1 MISKIL
7 PVARYSGLTF
17 LLLLTMSTV
26 LGIQGA
32 AAQQASQLEIN
43 SKHYIVINADSGD
56 VFAQKGAHDQV
67 AIASLTKVFTAVEAL
82 ELAPPDTL
90 ITTNASDL
98 MSADATTM
106 GFGPGET
113 YTLKDMLYGMLLP
126 SGNDAAHAIARSLGA
141 QPGDTDDQAVKR
153 FMDLINQRIADM
165 GLKDT
170 HLVNPHGWGVPGHH
184 SSAWDV
190 ATFMRYAM
198 NFPTIVEIMGTS
210 SYTTSNSLI
219 TVTQSN
225 KMINTYAP
233 LIGGKTGYDDDAGW
247 CLVNLAQE
255 DKTKMIA
262 VTLDGVAPD
271 DWYDDNRVL
280 LDYGFSQQSA
290 LTQAKQAF
298 SGDVVGYVDPAA
310 AQISRSVRPGVNVS
324 GQEKSIAQAN
334 SDTATPVARV
344 GQEPPSGTPTLER
357 EGGTSSWWIGAL
369 VFGLVL
375 IPGLITYRT
384 SWGRTNRIP
393 HSVDTTAPGN

>member
-1 MISKIL
+1 MIPKTL
-7 PVARYSGLTF
+7 PLARNLGLA
-17 LLLLTMSTV
+17 LLLFLTMLPA
-26 LGIQGA
+26 LGIRA
-32 AAQQASQLEIN
+32 TTAQEADQLEVN
-43 SKHYIVINADSGD
+43 SKHYIVVNADSGD

-82 ELAPPDTL
+82 ELAPLDTL
-90 ITTNASDL
+90 ITTNESDL

-141 QPGDTDDQAVKR
+141 KPGDSDDQAVKR
-153 FMDLINQRIADM
+153 FMDLINQRITDM

-198 NFPTIVEIMGTS
+198 NFSTIVEIMGTS
-210 SYTTSNSLI
+210 SYTTSNGLI

-233 LIGGKTGYDDDAGW
+233 LIGGKTGYDNDAGW

-255 DKTKMIA
+255 DNTKMIA

-280 LDYGFSQQSA
+280 LDYGFSQQTA
-290 LTQAKQAF
+290 LTQSKAAF

-310 AQISRSVRPGVNVS
+310 VQISRSVKTGANVS
-324 GQEKSIAQAN
+324 GQEKPIAKVSNDNA
-334 SDTATPVARV
+334 APVALTA
-344 GQEPPSGTPTLER
+344 QDPLAATSPLKK
-357 EGGTSSWWIGAL
+357 EGGPSTWWIGAL

-375 IPGLITYRT
+375 IPGLITYRVRW
-384 SWGRTNRIP
+384 SRANRLR
-393 HSVDTTAPGN
+393 HGVDTTTADH